1 MILFYSTFCNHCTML
16 IDNIKRYDVD
26 KKIKLVSIDE
36 LLAKNI
42 NIENKIHSVPA
53 FMILPSKELLFGKEV
68 FDHLLLPGR
77 GLLYQAQNTRLENK
91 PIINA
96 ENTDNNINA
105 NNTIPIVPKAEEGE
119 PLPFT
124 LKSFNFSDN
133 FSPIDDCE
141 TELKDKNYNWDFISN
156 DKNITDGVKNASI
169 TTNSSFDEKKDKL
182 PSLEELQKLRDNI
195 KY

>member
-42 NIENKIHSVPA
+42 NIEDKIHSVPA

-77 GLLYQAQNTRLENK
+77 GLLYQAQNTRLDNK
-91 PIINA
+91 PTINV
-96 ENTDNNINA
+96 EKTDNNINTTNA
-105 NNTIPIVPKAEEGE
+105 TIPVPKTEEGE

-169 TTNSSFDEKKDKL
+169 TSNSSFDEKKDKL
-182 PSLEELQKLRDNI
+182 PSLEEIQKMRDNF

>member
-42 NIENKIHSVPA
+42 NIEDKIHSVPA

-91 PIINA
+91 QPINV
-96 ENTDNNINA
+96 ENTDNNINT
-105 NNTIPIVPKAEEGE
+105 TIPVPSTEVGE

-133 FSPIDDCE
+133 FSAIDDCE

-156 DKNITDGVKNASI
+156 DKNITDGVKNTTI
-169 TTNSSFDEKKDKL
+169 TTNTSFDEKKDKL
-182 PSLEELQKLRDNI
+182 PSLEEIQKMRDSI

>member
-42 NIENKIHSVPA
+42 NIEDKIHSVPA

-68 FDHLLLPGR
+68 FDYLLLPGR
-77 GLLYQAQNTRLENK
+77 GLLYQAQNTRLDNK
-91 PIINA
+91 PITNV
-96 ENTDNNINA
+96 EKTDNNINTTNA
-105 NNTIPIVPKAEEGE
+105 TIPVPKTEEGE

-169 TTNSSFDEKKDKL
+169 TSNSSFDEKKDKL
-182 PSLEELQKLRDNI
+182 PSLEEIQKMRDNF

>member
-1 MILFYSTFCNHCTML
+1 MILFYSTYCNHCNML

-77 GLLYQAQNTRLENK
+77 GLLYQEQNTRLENK
-91 PIINA
+91 PTLNVEK
-96 ENTDNNINA
+96 ENNNTNT
-105 NNTIPIVPKAEEGE
+105 TIPIPSTEEGE
-119 PLPFT
+119 PMPFT

-133 FSPIDDCE
+133 FSAIEDCE

-156 DKNITDGVKNASI
+156 DKNITDGIKNTSVPSN
-169 TTNSSFDEKKDKL
+169 TSFDEKKDKL
-182 PSLEELQKLRDNI
+182 PSLEELQKIRDNI

>member
-42 NIENKIHSVPA
+42 NIEDKIHSVPA

-77 GLLYQAQNTRLENK
+77 GLLYQAQNTRLDNK
-91 PIINA
+91 PTINI
-96 ENTDNNINA
+96 EKTDNNINTTNA
-105 NNTIPIVPKAEEGE
+105 TIPVPKTEEGE

-156 DKNITDGVKNASI
+156 DKNITDGIKNASI
-169 TTNSSFDEKKDKL
+169 TSNSSFDEKKDKL
-182 PSLEELQKLRDNI
+182 PSLEEIQKMRDNF

>member
-42 NIENKIHSVPA
+42 NIEDKIHSVPA